1 MIQVKGNNGEA
12 IIFDGNFVIKMR
24 HDGKQE
30 VTRNTVD
37 TYRESQVKA
46 KKLKKGHEQE
56 YEALIACG
64 AFFSLTVPESE
75 KANLDELVA
84 ALEATKA

>member
-1 MIQVKGNNGEA
+1 MIQAKGTNGES

-30 VTRNTVD
+30 ITRNTID

-64 AFFSLTVPESE
+64 AFFSLTVTEEQKP
-75 KANLDELVA
+75 ALDELIA
-84 ALEATKA
+84 ALDATKA